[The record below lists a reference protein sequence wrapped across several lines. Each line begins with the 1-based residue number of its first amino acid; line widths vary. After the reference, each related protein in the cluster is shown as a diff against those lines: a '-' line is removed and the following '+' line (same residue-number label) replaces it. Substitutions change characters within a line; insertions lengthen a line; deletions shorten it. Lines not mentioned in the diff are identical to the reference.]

1 MGERHPFLVDLQPHS
16 PSNEKQSQGRGPRA
30 GEHLDSPTSRVPNLL
45 ISYKKYIHRI
55 QSSKNK
61 RQGTQSTSLLA
72 ARSFPAP
79 NTPGG
84 NHCY

>member
-1 MGERHPFLVDLQPHS
+1 MVGKRHPFLVDLQPHS
-16 PSNEKQSQGRGPRA
+16 PSNEKQSKGRGPGA
-30 GEHLDSPTSRVPNLL
+30 GEHLDSPTSRILNLL
-45 ISYKKYIHRI
+45 ISYKKYI

-61 RQGTQSTSLLA
+61 RKGTQPTSPLA

-84 NHCY
+84 NHCS